1 MSTYEANRYNFTGA
15 NVTGIPTS
23 AITSGTFADA
33 RLSSSS
39 VTQHVD
45 LSNLNASNLTSGTV
59 PNARISSGSVTQHV
73 TSISQTTG
81 SWTPTANGNGFSSA
95 TGRYFKI
102 GKLVYVVARWEFP
115 TGNVYG
121 GSSAGIGAGVSTAF
135 TVSGLP
141 FTAANTSNPVLN
153 SRGSSHVEINLAR
166 ANSYIAAVVY
176 HNTSAIRFFAG
187 SVPYNSSYNT
197 DSATNTMPYTGYEM
211 SVANTFV
218 RSNDSEQRYGG
229 CSFVYYT
236 D

>member
-1 MSTYEANRYNFTGA
+1 MSTYEANRYAFPA
-15 NVTGIPTS
+15 S

-33 RLSSSS
+33 RLSSGS

-81 SWTPTANGNGFSSA
+81 SWTPTASGNGFTSA

-102 GKLVYVVARWEFP
+102 GKLVYVVGRWEFP
-115 TGNVYG
+115 TGSIYG
-121 GSSAGIGAGVSTAF
+121 GSSSGIGAGVTTAF

-153 SRGSSHVEINLAR
+153 SGGHSHVMINLAR
-166 ANSYIAAVVY
+166 RNSLIQAVLY
-176 HNTSAIRFFAG
+176 HNTSAIRFFSG

-197 DSATNTMPYTGYEM
+197 GTDINTVSSTGTEI
-211 SVANTFV
+211 SVTNTFV
-218 RSNDSEQRYGG
+218 RSNDSEQRYGS